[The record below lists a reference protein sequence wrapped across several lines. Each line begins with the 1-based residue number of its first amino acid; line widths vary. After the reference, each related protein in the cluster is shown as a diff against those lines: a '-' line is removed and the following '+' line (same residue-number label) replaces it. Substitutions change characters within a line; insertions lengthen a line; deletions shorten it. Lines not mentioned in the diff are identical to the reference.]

1 MYMEKGFINAAPA
14 PGLALQDQY
23 TYLLVVHPPP
33 AVEAQVME
41 EKQHFTN
48 LYRDQGALK
57 SPPHITVGSFLA
69 KEEMEDTLVR
79 YLHRIAGTLK
89 RFGVALNNFSGFP
102 PHTVYAR
109 VQDQQP
115 FKQLAAA
122 LEPVERYISSNGC
135 PPVKFSTHPHMA
147 IARRL
152 NPGTYEQAM
161 FTFSQRS
168 FYAAFTVQELVLL
181 KRRTSFDAARQVSV
195 FRLL

>member
-1 MYMEKGFINAAPA
+1 MKVAF
-14 PGLALQDQY
+14 
-23 TYLLVVHPPP
+23 
-33 AVEAQVME
+33 
-41 EKQHFTN
+41 
-48 LYRDQGALK
+48 
-57 SPPHITVGSFLA
+57 
-69 KEEMEDTLVR
+69 
-79 YLHRIAGTLK
+79 AGTPEFARQALEAL
-89 RFGVALNNFSGFP
+89 VAAGHEVVLVL
-102 PHTVYAR
+102 T
-109 VQDQQP
+109 QP
-115 FKQLAAA
+115 DRPAGRGMKLQASPVKQLAAA